1 MIKGASLPSL
11 MGSMLIILLKL
22 CPPEAARI
30 QVPPHGIDFR
40 DEAANIRNCSIRP
53 PEQLRDTVANLLLS
67 LQ

>member
-40 DEAANIRNCSIRP
+40 DEAG
-53 PEQLRDTVANLLLS
+53 
-67 LQ
+67 

>member
-1 MIKGASLPSL
+1 

-40 DEAANIRNCSIRP
+40 DEAPTSGTSRRAKISARYRI
-53 PEQLRDTVANLLLS
+53 LR
-67 LQ
+67 